1 MTEVA
6 EVEVEAESGRAALGR
21 ALKFLREKA
30 GLSLGQLAVKTRY
43 DKSYLYR
50 LETGERLSKLAVME
64 DLDRFYETG
73 GLLVELWKVARRE
86 VFKDKYKEAARLE
99 LSARIMH
106 LFTLGIPG
114 LLQTEDVARA
124 LLSGDQETESE
135 AESVEEQ
142 VIARLD
148 RQQLLYR
155 NPAPTVRIIID
166 EYGLRRQV
174 GSAQVWEAQLERLIA
189 IAQLPMVT
197 LQVLPLSAGAHHLMD
212 GSLTLMWQ
220 EDGSAVA
227 YMEGN
232 QCSELLEDPT
242 DVTLARLSYDRGRDL
257 ALPPPDSIAFIRGVL
272 KEFRGS

>member
-6 EVEVEAESGRAALGR
+6 EVDVEAESGRAALGR

-50 LETGERLSKLAVME
+50 LETGKRLSKLAVME
-64 DLDRFYETG
+64 DLDQFYETG

-174 GSAQVWEAQLERLIA
+174 GSAQVWEAQLEHLIA

>member
-6 EVEVEAESGRAALGR
+6 EVDVEAESGRAESGR

-50 LETGERLSKLAVME
+50 LETGKRLSKLAVME

-86 VFKDKYKEAARLE
+86 VFKDKYKEFMRLE
-99 LSARIMH
+99 FGARIMH
-106 LFTLGIPG
+106 KYALGIPG

-142 VIARLD
+142 VIARLG

-155 NPAPTVRIIID
+155 NPAPTVRIIMD

-174 GSAQVWEAQLERLIA
+174 GSAKVWEAQLEHLIA
-189 IAQLPMVT
+189 IAELPMVT
-197 LQVLPLSAGAHHLMD
+197 LQVLPFSAGAHHLMN
-212 GSLTLMWQ
+212 GSLTLLWQ

-227 YMEGN
+227 YIEGN
-232 QCSELLEDPT
+232 QCSELLEDPE
-242 DVTLARLSYDRGRDL
+242 DVTRARLSYDRARDR

>member
-50 LETGERLSKLAVME
+50 LETGKRLSKLAVME

-174 GSAQVWEAQLERLIA
+174 GSAQVWEAQLEHLIA

>member
-6 EVEVEAESGRAALGR
+6 EVDAEAESGRAALGR
-21 ALKFLREKA
+21 ALRFLREKA
-30 GLSLGQLAVKTRY
+30 GLSLGQLAEKTRY
-43 DKSYLYR
+43 DKSYLSR
-50 LETGERLSKLAVME
+50 LESGKRLSKLAVME

-86 VFKDKYKEAARLE
+86 VFKDKYKEFMRLE
-99 LSARIMH
+99 FTARIMH
-106 LFTLGIPG
+106 KYTLRIPG

-142 VIARLD
+142 VIARLG
-148 RQQLLYR
+148 RQQLLFR
-155 NPAPTVRIIID
+155 NPAPTVRIIMD

-174 GSAQVWEAQLERLIA
+174 GDAKVWEAQLEHLIK
-189 IAQLPMVT
+189 IAELPMVT
-197 LQVLPLSAGAHHLMD
+197 LQVLPFSAGAHHLMN
-212 GSLTLMWQ
+212 GSLTLLSQ

-227 YMEGN
+227 YVEGN
-232 QCSELLEDPT
+232 QCSELLEDPA
-242 DVTLARLSYDRGRDL
+242 DVTRARLSYDRARDR

>member
-6 EVEVEAESGRAALGR
+6 DVEVEAESGRAALGR
-21 ALKFLREKA
+21 ALKFLREQA
-30 GLSLGQLAVKTRY
+30 GLSLGQLAEKTRY

-50 LETGERLSKLAVME
+50 LETGKRLSKLAVME
-64 DLDRFYETG
+64 DLDRFYKTG

-86 VFKDKYKEAARLE
+86 VFKDKYKEFMRLE
-99 LSARIMH
+99 FGARIMH

-124 LLSGDQETESE
+124 LLSGDQEAESE

-142 VIARLD
+142 VIARLG

-174 GSAQVWEAQLERLIA
+174 GSAEVWEAQLEHLIA
-189 IAQLPMVT
+189 IAELPMVT
-197 LQVLPLSAGAHHLMD
+197 LQVLPLSAGAHHMMD
-212 GSLTLMWQ
+212 GALTLLWQ

-227 YMEGN
+227 YTEGN
-232 QCSELLEDPT
+232 HCGELLEDPA
-242 DVTLARLSYDRGRDL
+242 DVMRARLAYDRARDRS
-257 ALPPPDSIAFIRGVL
+257 LPPPDSIAFIRGVL

>member
-6 EVEVEAESGRAALGR
+6 EVDVEAESGRAALGR

-50 LETGERLSKLAVME
+50 LETGKRLSKLAVME

-155 NPAPTVRIIID
+155 NPAPTVRIIVD

-174 GSAQVWEAQLERLIA
+174 GSAKVWEAQLEHLIA

>member
-6 EVEVEAESGRAALGR
+6 EVDVEAESGRAALGR

-50 LETGERLSKLAVME
+50 LETGKRLSKLAVME

-174 GSAQVWEAQLERLIA
+174 GSAKVWEAQLEHLIA

-197 LQVLPLSAGAHHLMD
+197 LQVLPLTAGAHHLMD

-242 DVTLARLSYDRGRDL
+242 EVTLARLSYDRGRDL

>member
-6 EVEVEAESGRAALGR
+6 EVDVEAESGRAALGR

-50 LETGERLSKLAVME
+50 LETGKRLSKLAVME

-174 GSAQVWEAQLERLIA
+174 GSAKVWEAQLEHLIA

>member
-21 ALKFLREKA
+21 ALKFLREQA

-50 LETGERLSKLAVME
+50 LETGKRLSKLAVME

-174 GSAQVWEAQLERLIA
+174 GSAKVWEAQLEHLIA